1 MMKILVISDK
11 ESEILTDFYSENN
24 FEDISFVLSAGDLSY
39 SYLQTIKSNL
49 NKPLYYVQGNHDI
62 HKPKF
67 FDKKYIEWKVKE
79 FCGIRILGI
88 GCRKRNGQ
96 IMTEVEMT
104 RKLNKLY
111 KRIKSK
117 ERIDIVIAHYPARC
131 VGDGQDKAH
140 TGFLAIKEFVE
151 KIKPIYFIYGHN
163 HLNYGKGERI
173 IRMNDI
179 IFLNAYEKF
188 VIEFEK

>member
-1 MMKILVISDK
+1 MKILVISDK

-67 FDKKYIEWKVKE
+67 FDKENIEWKVGE
-79 FCGIRILGI
+79 CGGIRILGI

-96 IMTEVEMT
+96 IMTDAEMT
-104 RKLNKLY
+104 RRLNRVY
-111 KRIKSK
+111 QRIKSK
-117 ERIDIVIAHYPARC
+117 GHIDIVIAHYPALGI
-131 VGDGQDKAH
+131 GDGQDKAH

-151 KIKPIYFIYGHN
+151 KIKPAYFVYGHN
-163 HLNYGKGERI
+163 HLNYGKGDRV

-188 VIEFEK
+188 VIEFER